1 MEVDDLLDKSCVA
14 WSLFSPKEQIQL
26 SNGCYMLPISFNI
39 TGALKECGCVV
50 DTDRG
55 VATIYSPISNDLLLL
70 FDRMD
75 ALRQQKEEFVAKQD
89 FKAAKLEQDEE
100 HGVLDAIDAHLFRM
114 IGKPSG

>member
-1 MEVDDLLDKSCVA
+1 
-14 WSLFSPKEQIQL
+14 
-26 SNGCYMLPISFNI
+26 MLPISFNI
-39 TGALKECGCVV
+39 TGARKECGCVV